1 MNNATLTRAYIS
13 LRQKYNDLR
22 LVSRKDV
29 DPSGFTL
36 LAILKN
42 EIYFLPEFLNHYRRL
57 GVQRFVFLDDR
68 SDDGS
73 FEYLLEQ
80 PDTLVVH
87 SDLDF
92 GHKVKLSTSIAGPVM
107 DSRIEFIWR
116 AMLHDMFALDRW
128 ALQVDLDEFIHLPR
142 GVTFPELAARL
153 DHQRV
158 RALWGV
164 MLDFYPKDIATFA
177 ENENFTR
184 LDISAAWYFDGEQHL
199 QLRHG
204 RSPKMVY
211 PGARARLYCDY
222 GLDKLY
228 PVLGIRR
235 QNRILQ
241 LLRKIDMHTKPLHY
255 NNIRKP
261 VLLKW
266 GGGCYFI
273 NPHKTNL
280 PGSMHYLL
288 PIQHFRFSGSLGRKI
303 RMALRDNSHFLGSS
317 DYRLMMKLLC
327 AMAEK
332 SGSFLYRK
340 SRLFESFDDFLE
352 TRNAVGF

>member
-1 MNNATLTRAYIS
+1 MNNATLTRSYIS

-87 SDLDF
+87 SDLDY
-92 GHKVKLSTSIAGPVM
+92 GRKVELPLSISGP
-107 DSRIEFIWR
+107 DPRIEYIWR
-116 AMLHDMFALDRW
+116 SILHDMFALDRW

-142 GVTFPELAARL
+142 GMTFPELTARL
-153 DHQRV
+153 DHHRR

-164 MLDFYPKDIATFA
+164 MLDFYPKDIATLT
-177 ENENFTR
+177 ESENFTR

-199 QLRHG
+199 KLRHNG

-211 PGARARLYCDY
+211 PGARARLYCEY

-228 PVLGIRR
+228 PAFGVRR
-235 QNRILQ
+235 QDRRLR
-241 LLRKIDMHTKPLHY
+241 LLRKIGMYTKPLHY

-266 GGGCYFI
+266 GGGCYFK
-273 NPHKTNL
+273 NSHSTNL

-288 PIQHFRFSGSLGRKI
+288 PIQHFRFSGSLGQRI
-303 RMALRDNSHFLGSS
+303 RMALQNNSHFLCSS
-317 DYRLMMKLLC
+317 DYRLMKKLLC
-327 AMAEK
+327 AMTEK